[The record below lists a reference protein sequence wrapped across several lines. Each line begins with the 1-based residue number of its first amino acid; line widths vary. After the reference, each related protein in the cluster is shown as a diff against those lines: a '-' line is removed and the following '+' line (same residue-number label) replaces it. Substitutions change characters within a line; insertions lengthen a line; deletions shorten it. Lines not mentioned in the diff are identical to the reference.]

1 MSLFG
6 PVIDLISN
14 VAGSYQARK
23 KVAEEKAAEIEK
35 AKIDIKLAKLRS
47 KAEQVRSEQN
57 NANNYDLQVLKNR
70 NNSYMDEIMIGFVL
84 VLVIINFIPYFQPY
98 LKTGWES
105 LNSAPMWFQF
115 VVVGCFV
122 STLGLRSILFLF
134 KRPDA
139 NAPNP
144 KL

>member
-23 KVAEEKAAEIEK
+23 KVAEENA
-35 AKIDIKLAKLRS
+35 AKIEEAKIKIKLAKLKT
-47 KAEQVRSEQN
+47 KAEQVRSEQA

-70 NNSYMDEIMIGFVL
+70 NNSYMDEIMIIFVL
-84 VLVIINFIPYFQPY
+84 VLVIIHFIPYFQPY
-98 LKTGWES
+98 LKTGWTS
-105 LNSAPMWFQF
+105 LKSAPIWFQF

-122 STLGLRSILFLF
+122 STLGLRSILFLY
-134 KRPDA
+134 KRPSS
-139 NAPNP
+139 APNP
-144 KL
+144 NP